1 MSVQPDLKAPGGFL
15 PESFPVAAKVYI
27 LSVIAVGLSVFL
39 YSAYLSWMHPDSRW
53 LYLAGLTVVASCL
66 AVKIPLI
73 KGNTSL
79 SITISDVFIFAAILV
94 FGPAVAVVM
103 AVIEGFIT
111 NFRVGNKR
119 LYKHLFNLGLLALV
133 AFAVSQVFYLIVGK
147 TAPLDPIGPQDLG
160 RLLMNGGI
168 CALLYFVL
176 NSSSVAL
183 AIALASRQ
191 SWVTVWTQNF
201 LWTSPANFVNA
212 LCALIVFVSFTQ
224 GGFPVAAIVVLPA
237 MVVYGAHRLSDF
249 RIKQNAAVNR

>member
-1 MSVQPDLKAPGGFL
+1 MSTQPDLKVKGGFL
-15 PESFPVAAKVYI
+15 PHTFPVAAKVYI
-27 LSVIAVGLSVFL
+27 LAVIAVGLSVFL
-39 YSAYLSWMHPDSRW
+39 YSAYLSLIHPDSRW
-53 LYLAGLTVVASCL
+53 LYLAGLTILASCL

-94 FGPAVAVVM
+94 FGPAVAVVI
-103 AVIEGFIT
+103 AVLEGFIT

-133 AFAVSQVFYLIVGK
+133 AFTVSQVFYVIVGK

-176 NSSSVAL
+176 NSSTVAL

-212 LCALIVFVSFTQ
+212 LCALIVFMSFTQ
-224 GGFPVAAIVVLPA
+224 GGFPVAAVVVLPA
-237 MVVYGAHRLSDF
+237 MVVYGAHRLSTL
-249 RIKQNAAVNR
+249 RIKQNAAVTR